1 MAPTAAPA
9 IAPGNPPGALA
20 PAIAPGN
27 PPGALAPAAPET
39 VPPRQAQKP
48 AGDPLLGPNPE
59 LMPPIPDVSEMA
71 PVRGKTSPRT
81 PEKPAT
87 APASAAKPTGSN
99 ATPAVSELKPPAG
112 PELPEL
118 PHLPDQAPAVSAPA
132 APSQSSPAKTPVPI
146 ELELAPAP
154 DSGTS
159 ATPGPPAQPA
169 GSGGSAARTEPASA
183 GSVAALP
190 ALEAAPGEPAKP
202 AKTIARAAAAAA
214 QEAVAGLPRRDPQ
227 VMLTSGEKTEKPDTA
242 DAKAKNPAE
251 LRRRVVLEQPGFA
264 LAKVGEEI
272 ITYHDV
278 MALVTQHRAYRQLEQ
293 AFNEGDAAQKREV
306 LKQLKMLKMAMLD
319 DLINRS
325 LLVQEAKHQ
334 VNRQKDGSKILNAI
348 FEEADQRFQEVE
360 LVPLKRLHHLD
371 GEHQVKEYLAEHGR
385 SLAEMQQS
393 FRQMYLAQSYMH
405 TKIRDKI
412 KVDLP
417 DQLKYYETHVAKHEF
432 DRPALIT
439 WREIVIEP
447 IAAAPSKSAA
457 KDPTAL
463 PTAAPTNREAAR
475 QEALAILE
483 RLRKGEEFATLARKE
498 SDGPSSARN
507 QGGLMETSP
516 GGYGVPAVN
525 QALEILPIGKVSD
538 VIEGPDGFHIVKV
551 EKRRPAG
558 PSSFEEVQND
568 IKPLIEREKAAHE
581 EAALLAKL
589 RKSTF
594 IKIYSAKGK
603 EAARPKSRTS

>member
-1 MAPTAAPA
+1 
-9 IAPGNPPGALA
+9 
-20 PAIAPGN
+20 
-27 PPGALAPAAPET
+27 
-39 VPPRQAQKP
+39 
-48 AGDPLLGPNPE
+48 
-59 LMPPIPDVSEMA
+59 MPPIPGVSDLA
-71 PVRGKTSPRT
+71 PVRGKTSPTAAQRS
-81 PEKPAT
+81 AT
-87 APASAAKPTGSN
+87 ATAAAAKPSGSN
-99 ATPAVSELKPPAG
+99 ATSPVSDLKPAAVSELKPPAE

-118 PHLPDQAPAVSAPA
+118 PELPGGPPAVSAPA
-132 APSQSSPAKTPVPI
+132 APPQSSPAKTAAPI

-154 DSGTS
+154 DRAPVQHPGLPRTRGIRWFGCPHRAGICRLGGGAAASRAAPPQS
-159 ATPGPPAQPA
+159 AT
-169 GSGGSAARTEPASA
+169 
-183 GSVAALP
+183 
-190 ALEAAPGEPAKP
+190 P
-202 AKTIARAAAAAA
+202 AKTIATAAAAAAA
-214 QEAVAGLPRRDPQ
+214 QEDRAGSPRRDPQ
-227 VMLTSGEKTEKPDTA
+227 VVLTSGEQSEKPSAA
-242 DAKAKNPAE
+242 DASRKNPAE
-251 LRRRVVLEQPGFA
+251 PRRRVVLEQPGFA

-278 MALVTQHRAYRQLEQ
+278 MASVTQHRAYRQLEQ
-293 AFNEGDAAQKREV
+293 AFHQGDATQKREV
-306 LKQLKMLKMAMLD
+306 LRQLKMLKMAMLE

-334 VNRQKDGSKILNAI
+334 INKQKEGSKILNSI
-348 FEEADQRFQEVE
+348 YEEADQRFREVE
-360 LVPLKRLHHLD
+360 VEPLKRMHHLD
-371 GEHQVKEYLAEHGR
+371 GEHQVKEYLAEQGR

-417 DQLKYYETHVAKHEF
+417 DQLKYYETHVARHEF

-439 WREIVIEP
+439 WREIVVEP
-447 IAAAPSKSAA
+447 IAAAPSKSAG

-483 RLRKGEEFATLARKE
+483 RLRKGEEFATLAKKE

-516 GGYGVPAVN
+516 GGYGIPAVN
-525 QALEILPIGKVSD
+525 QALEALPIGKVSD
-538 VIEGPDGFHIVKV
+538 LVEGQDGFHIVKV

-558 PSSFEEVQND
+558 PASFEEVQND
-568 IKPLIEREKAAHE
+568 IKPRIEREKAAAE

-603 EAARPKSRTS
+603 EPARPKSGTT